1 MQQGCLAWSHPAP
14 YIADM
19 LRRLAALIALFWAGS
34 IGSAHAQSS
43 AGAGTNSQQVH
54 SRGYPSLLRR
64 PVESR
69 NRDAETAKALAEQP
83 VAKPL
88 DAAVLAE
95 LSRLNAQA
103 AAAAQGFERN
113 FAASDRVVA
122 SAGGAPVASESWISA
137 QEAISVLDA
146 GRYDSVTALA
156 SLDSI
161 YVAQL
166 NAGGDASMVAGYR
179 TPVLAMVDAQN
190 DRLDSLRF
198 RLARP

>member
-1 MQQGCLAWSHPAP
+1 M
-14 YIADM
+14 
-19 LRRLAALIALFWAGS
+19 
-34 IGSAHAQSS
+34 GSAHAQTAAA
-43 AGAGTNSQQVH
+43 AGAQAGRPVH
-54 SRGYPSLLRR
+54 ARGYPSLLRR

-69 NRDAETAKALAEQP
+69 NRDAEIARALAAQP

-95 LSRLNAQA
+95 LGRLNAQA

-113 FAASDRVVA
+113 FTASDRIVA
-122 SAGGAPVASESWISA
+122 SAGGAPVASESWVSAHTAISA
-137 QEAISVLDA
+137 LDA
-146 GRYDSVTALA
+146 SRYDSVTALA

-166 NAGGDASMVAGYR
+166 NAGGDAAVVETYR

-190 DRLDSLRF
+190 DRIDSLRF